1 MKHGVFAPVA
11 NEALRLV
18 RVDAWNDWGFGS
30 RAAAPRAAAL
40 DAMAICDPIRLR
52 SRGSAELNP
61 IAVVAS
67 VTSWSLMRPPP
78 RGLTWLSTCGS
89 VTGGELRTVEPG
101 EHKPMVQAHDRDLLA
116 SSVSSDDQR
125 SGTGLVPLGLLQP
138 REQRAQ
144 RRADL
149 ALGREPKTT
158 RDDGS
163 EVGLSAVAPTSSCP
177 DGAEGPGGIALMLR
191 STATGRASHR
201 WPPCR
206 RCQQARWYVR
216 PVGSMATTSPTPIA
230 SPHTEQTPELRARV
244 GRGPGTSFTAPGLVG
259 RVTTAP

>member
-30 RAAAPRAAAL
+30 RAAAPRADDF
-40 DAMAICDPIRLR
+40 DAT
-52 SRGSAELNP
+52 
-61 IAVVAS
+61 

-163 EVGLSAVAPTSSCP
+163 EVGLSAVAATSSCP